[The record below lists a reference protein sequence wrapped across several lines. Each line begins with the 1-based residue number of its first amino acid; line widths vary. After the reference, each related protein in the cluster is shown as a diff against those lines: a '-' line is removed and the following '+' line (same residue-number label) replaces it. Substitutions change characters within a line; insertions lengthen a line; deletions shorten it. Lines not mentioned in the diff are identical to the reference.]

1 MSDEVVDKI
10 YEPLPLL
17 IYEKPNN
24 EFDDNYYIRRLNEQI
39 CLDSWV
45 SVVSEAHCGD
55 GDETMFLSE
64 KLYKPIACRHP
75 WMVMGN
81 KDSLAMM
88 KKMGYKT
95 FSEFLDEDY
104 DSLPTH
110 ERMKAI
116 IESVKKTI
124 SVKNKMEWFKSMR
137 EVVEHNHSNLINKL
151 YRLPDSFVE
160 FQKYHNQY
168 FNIKQNLI

>member
-1 MSDEVVDKI
+1 
-10 YEPLPLL
+10 
-17 IYEKPNN
+17 
-24 EFDDNYYIRRLNEQI
+24 
-39 CLDSWV
+39 
-45 SVVSEAHCGD
+45 
-55 GDETMFLSE
+55 
-64 KLYKPIACRHP
+64 
-75 WMVMGN
+75 
-81 KDSLAMM
+81 
-88 KKMGYKT
+88 
-95 FSEFLDEDY
+95 
-104 DSLPTH
+104 
-110 ERMKAI
+110 MKAI